1 MGAAAGL
8 FSQSITAG
16 QSLSPFDS
24 TTGTS
29 GSSGAGSSSS
39 SSDTASA
46 TISAN
51 DFLSLLV
58 TEMQNQDPT
67 SETDPNEYIDQ
78 LVDVNSLEQLININ
92 QTLTGAFDP
101 STTGATGDAAT
112 AQAAPATGAGAVNG
126 GQSASG
132 ASALTARP
140 AASAEALSAPAA
152 SQSVP
157 TQISAA
163 PPAATARRAPGNL
176 SVPAANP
183 AAERVAHS
191 LSGHGLDGRGHPR
204 AKPLGGKL
212 SRFEQT
218 ALNNRP

>member
-29 GSSGAGSSSS
+29 GTSGTSSNSSSS
-39 SSDTASA
+39 SSDSGA

-101 STTGATGDAAT
+101 STAGATGDAAT
-112 AQAAPATGAGAVNG
+112 AQAAPATGAGAANG
-126 GQSASG
+126 PQSASG

-140 AASAEALSAPAA
+140 AVSAEALSAPAA
-152 SQSVP
+152 SQSL
-157 TQISAA
+157 
-163 PPAATARRAPGNL
+163 PATSSLPAGVSQAVRRAPGNL

-191 LSGHGLDGRGHPR
+191 LGGHPEHPR